1 MSEAEILAQI
11 NSVGEFLWSLL
22 QYWTSVSIGVLIGS
36 HFVASRL
43 NSVIIALFLLIY
55 VLFTI
60 QIALLLRVQMHALH
74 GLALDLRQLA
84 ENGNALSNAAVNWL
98 NYAPVSSDS
107 LWAKIGRQ
115 ALGAAMFVATISYP
129 IYCKRNAKHTL

>member
-11 NSVGEFLWSLL
+11 NSVGEFLWSLM

-43 NSVIIALFLLIY
+43 NGVIIALFLLIY

-60 QIALLLRVQMHALH
+60 QIVLLLRVQMHSLQ

-84 ENGNALSNAAVNWL
+84 DSGNTLSNAAITWL
-98 NYAPVSSDS
+98 KYAPVANDS
-107 LWAKIGRQ
+107 LLAKLGRQ
-115 ALGAAMFVATISYP
+115 VMAIAMFLATIFYP
-129 IYCKRNAKHTL
+129 IYCKRIAR